1 MIATLDIDYRNI
13 KNRVAFASAESNVT
27 AVVTRADIFDLLSVS
42 WVGAYGTAPDGTV
55 LLWNRRAE
63 QILGHAV
70 GDVLG
75 AAVGDVLGAAV
86 GVAPID
92 DTTTEV
98 AAASPGADDIPSPVI
113 LPLRCA
119 SGAYKSVTLTVL
131 VIVDGGLA
139 ADTVLV
145 HLFDDSADA
154 TAPSEDAVAGTQLAR
169 AAPEPS
175 RVSYVGSGVAR
186 LSARELQILE
196 LIAAGRS
203 PELIA
208 RMLGISVHTV
218 RNHVRNLRG
227 KLKAKT
233 KLDAVMAAV
242 RQGLL

>member
-1 MIATLDIDYRNI
+1 M
-13 KNRVAFASAESNVT
+13 SAL
-27 AVVTRADIFDLLSVS
+27 VTRDDIFDLLSVARL
-42 WVGAYGTAPDGTV
+42 GAYGAALDGTV

-75 AAVGDVLGAAV
+75 HRIGDVLGADAV
-86 GVAPID
+86 VAPMD
-92 DTTTEV
+92 VMTTEA
-98 AAASPGADDIPSPVI
+98 AAASPRADDILSPVI

-119 SGAYKSVTLTVL
+119 SGIYKSVTLTVL

-139 ADTVLV
+139 ANTVLV
-145 HLFDDSADA
+145 NLFDESADA
-154 TAPSEDAVAGTQLAR
+154 TAPRGDAAVATQPPR
-169 AAPEPS
+169 AAPAPL
-175 RVSYVGSGVAR
+175 RVPYVDSGAAR

-196 LIAAGRS
+196 LIAVGRS
-203 PELIA
+203 AEQTA

-233 KLDAVMAAV
+233 KLDAVMAGV